1 MIKEVERIHV
11 IDAHGSKLQIIC
23 YQEFHTE
30 QLLDGSRTVS
40 PGLKYYEDM
49 NRNKVN
55 KLSDKEFQVVRT
67 GERLTRIN

>member
-1 MIKEVERIHV
+1 MVKEVERIYV
-11 IDAHGSKLQIIC
+11 TDSHGSKLQVIC
-23 YQEFHTE
+23 YQEFHVHP
-30 QLLDGSRTVS
+30 LLDGTQDVT